1 MSMVQVLGETMRKLQ
16 REYWRYVL
24 TLDLLRAEL
33 LARKVIAKK

>member
-1 MSMVQVLGETMRKLQ
+1 MRKLQ

-33 LARKVIAKK
+33 LAGQGQPKRGILHQSM